1 MYKLVIADDE
11 PKITTL
17 LSKIINWESLGFE
30 LAKVFS
36 DGKEVIEY
44 IKHNH
49 VDCVLCDICMKHVS
63 GIDVAE
69 YVYNNSPQTNVIFL
83 SGYQDF
89 NFATSALKFGVEN
102 YFIKPVQIDEI
113 KSAFEN
119 LKIKLD
125 AAKNESEFI
134 SYYRRDMLNNLA
146 NGFYKD
152 FSAISGMFE
161 RIQLNVTPDY
171 ACALLK
177 IDFESPIERDA
188 ESLMNLFQNLASLN
202 QASILAYY
210 LMCDYNSVKYIM
222 FSKTFS
228 KNAFW
233 DFSRELCQSITEISD
248 VESAI
253 SELSC
258 YETVLKLCDTF
269 NSSLPA
275 KDSDLLRKLEQSLV
289 FDVNSGNTNDAS
301 DTLSTISKLISSL
314 DLSQLK
320 DYFSNLLKNI
330 KPDLLTIIV
339 EDNNSEQNNNLF
351 DDYFNT
357 LKACNTTESL
367 LSFVND
373 FFIKLAIMMK
383 DTNLQ
388 KKNILRIRNYI
399 AHHYMED
406 LSLEHL
412 AAMAYLSPTYF
423 SRIFKSVVGQN
434 YIDFLISCRMNKT
447 KDLLLNTNMKIY
459 EISDAVGYKN
469 IRSFTKFFKSN
480 CGMSPSEYRNKFMGG
495 NTNG

>member
-44 IKHNH
+44 LTHNH

-188 ESLMNLFQNLASLN
+188 EALMNLFQNLASLN
-202 QASILAYY
+202 QASILAY
-210 LMCDYNSVKYIM
+210 
-222 FSKTFS
+222 
-228 KNAFW
+228 
-233 DFSRELCQSITEISD
+233 
-248 VESAI
+248 
-253 SELSC
+253 
-258 YETVLKLCDTF
+258 
-269 NSSLPA
+269 
-275 KDSDLLRKLEQSLV
+275 
-289 FDVNSGNTNDAS
+289 
-301 DTLSTISKLISSL
+301 
-314 DLSQLK
+314 
-320 DYFSNLLKNI
+320 
-330 KPDLLTIIV
+330 
-339 EDNNSEQNNNLF
+339 
-351 DDYFNT
+351 
-357 LKACNTTESL
+357 
-367 LSFVND
+367 
-373 FFIKLAIMMK
+373 
-383 DTNLQ
+383 
-388 KKNILRIRNYI
+388 
-399 AHHYMED
+399 
-406 LSLEHL
+406 
-412 AAMAYLSPTYF
+412 
-423 SRIFKSVVGQN
+423 
-434 YIDFLISCRMNKT
+434 
-447 KDLLLNTNMKIY
+447 
-459 EISDAVGYKN
+459 
-469 IRSFTKFFKSN
+469 
-480 CGMSPSEYRNKFMGG
+480 
-495 NTNG
+495 